1 MKKTVLCATILTV
14 AIVTAFSL
22 HWSRPAAIMVLIA
35 ALTALAVILPE
46 IRSTVHEIK
55 RNKN

>member
-1 MKKTVLCATILTV
+1 MKKTVLCATILTLV
-14 AIVTAFSL
+14 IVTAFSL
-22 HWSRPAAIMVLIA
+22 HWSKLAAVMALIA
-35 ALTALAVILPE
+35 SLTTLGVILPE